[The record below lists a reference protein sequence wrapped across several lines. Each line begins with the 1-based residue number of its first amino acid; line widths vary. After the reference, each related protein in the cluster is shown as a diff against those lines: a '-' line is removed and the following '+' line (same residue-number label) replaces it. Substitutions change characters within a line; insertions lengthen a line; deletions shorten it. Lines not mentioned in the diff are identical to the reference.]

1 MFMHNRR
8 LILVLFFLSC
18 LFLTMS
24 FVSADDNIT
33 DDGLEVTDCDDSL
46 ISLDYLGGNNR
57 VNSFKNLQ
65 NLINNSISHE
75 INLYKDYT
83 YDNNTDSSFTEGILI
98 NKSVVINGNG
108 HIIDAQNKSRIFNI
122 TADNVIIRNISFVN
136 ANCFP
141 IHERGIIVEPIIFEP
156 IFSTFTHGHQVYN
169 SVAYKSGNFQ
179 DIHYQTSYGSLKGGA
194 IYCSGNN
201 LKIVNSSF
209 INNNAQAG
217 GAIYMEGVN
226 SQLIDL
232 LFINNTAWVGGG
244 TIFNQ
249 GRNTFISQSQFY
261 LTKTQYWQYGI
272 CSNNDIN
279 IQDCNFTYESYGV
292 LFCGGDWKMDNMNS
306 TYFDSFV
313 KFGYITFRYNLTHL
327 HDDYYNLKIVFGLP
341 PICNPIYD
349 FRQDTYGYSVNRVFC
364 LDIDGEIYYLK
375 TDAKSQADLN
385 LKLNDGIHFIK
396 VYNPITNLSISNSF
410 NVSKSLNDNNSGM
423 DKIIKFAPKLIAKNK
438 IFNKKTKIKKYFVV
452 LKDNN
457 GKAMKNKWV
466 TLKIKGKLFKA
477 KTNKIGKAVFKIKEL
492 NKKGKYKVTI
502 LFKGNN
508 ICSGVSKKIRIVIK

>member
-1 MFMHNRR
+1 
-8 LILVLFFLSC
+8 
-18 LFLTMS
+18 MS

-33 DDGLEVTDCDDSL
+33 DDGLEGTDCDDSL

-141 IHERGIIVEPIIFEP
+141 IQENWGIIVVPTIFEP
-156 IFSTFTHGHQVYN
+156 ISPTSTHSHQMYN
-169 SVAYKSGNFQ
+169 SVAYELGNFH
-179 DIHYQTSYGSLKGGA
+179 DLHYGVPNFSFNGGA

-209 INNNAQAG
+209 INNNAQSG
-217 GAIYMEGVN
+217 GAIYIEGVN

-232 LFINNTAWVGGG
+232 LFINNTAYAGG
-244 TIFNQ
+244 TIFNN
-249 GRNTFISQSQFY
+249 GRNTFISQSRFC
-261 LTKTQYWQYGI
+261 LSNTQYWQYCI
-272 CSNNDIN
+272 CSNNDIT
-279 IQDCNFTYESYGV
+279 IQDCNFTNESNGV
-292 LFCGGDWKMDNMNS
+292 VFSGGDWKMDNMNS

-313 KFGYITFRYNLTHL
+313 KFCYITFRYNLTHL

-364 LDIDGEIYYLK
+364 LNIDGKVYYLK

-385 LKLNDGIHFIK
+385 LKLDEGIHFIK
-396 VYNPITNLSISNSF
+396 VYNPITKLSISNSF
-410 NVSKSLNDNNSGM
+410 NVSKPLNGNNSGM

-438 IFNKKTKIKKYFVV
+438 IFNKKTKIKKYSVV